1 MKGRHAELVEIS
13 RKWLAGELR
22 CNPVLTELRTYG
34 GEYCDAIGW
43 RDSFSVL
50 VECKTSR
57 ADFIADAK
65 KPFRANPWMGV
76 GHQRY
81 FMAAEGV
88 LQGCDMPAGWGLL
101 EVADSG
107 VIQMHTEGA
116 TFTEYNLRNELL
128 MMRSAV
134 RRSSLKQLK
143 GVHIEKP
150 DVRDIVT
157 AYLEA
162 NGYDGL
168 YAKYDDEEAILC
180 SCHVGDIFPGDVC
193 HSHSCRPGYLQ
204 GRTDCKLDRI
214 GPVKKV
220 HHDNKG

>member
-1 MKGRHAELVEIS
+1 MSNYTHAELVEIA

-43 RDSFSVL
+43 RESFSVL

-57 ADFIADAK
+57 ADFMADAK
-65 KPFRANPWMGV
+65 KPFRANPWMRV

-81 FMAAEGV
+81 FMTGKGV
-88 LQGCDMPAGWGLL
+88 LQKCDMPAGWGLL
-101 EVADSG
+101 EVTDSG
-107 VIQMHTEGA
+107 VILMNTEGG

-134 RRSSLKQLK
+134 LRFGRKHQT

-150 DVRDIVT
+150 DVRGIVT
-157 AYLEA
+157 AYLEE

-168 YAKYDDEEAILC
+168 YGKYDDEEMILC
-180 SCHVGDIFPGDVC
+180 SCHVGAIFPRDVC
-193 HSHSCRPGYLQ
+193 GSHTCRPGYLQ

-214 GPVKKV
+214 GPEKKV
-220 HHDNKG
+220 VG